1 MVDSSVG
8 LASLSSE
15 HWLGMDQL
23 GRDMLSRILVGGRTS
38 VGVAVLV
45 VFLTAV
51 TGTIIGVLASLS
63 DSRLGQVLRR
73 FIDMWLAFPDMIMVI
88 ALVAVWG
95 PSLENVVLYL
105 LLVKWA
111 EYARIASGLTL
122 SIRHQEFIAFGY
134 MSGASTWRIIIR
146 YITPNLLA
154 PMMVVACQHIGEI
167 ILTVAG
173 FSLIGIGAQP
183 PTAEWGAI
191 LMSPQD
197 YLQVA
202 PWLLI
207 YPGLAIFITVILF
220 NWAGDILRDS
230 CDVKGW

>member
-15 HWLGMDQL
+15 HWLGTDQL

-95 PSLENVVLYL
+95 PSLENVVLSL
-105 LLVKWA
+105 LLVK
-111 EYARIASGLTL
+111 
-122 SIRHQEFIAFGY
+122 
-134 MSGASTWRIIIR
+134 
-146 YITPNLLA
+146 
-154 PMMVVACQHIGEI
+154 
-167 ILTVAG
+167 
-173 FSLIGIGAQP
+173 
-183 PTAEWGAI
+183 
-191 LMSPQD
+191 
-197 YLQVA
+197 
-202 PWLLI
+202 
-207 YPGLAIFITVILF
+207 
-220 NWAGDILRDS
+220 
-230 CDVKGW
+230 

>member
-1 MVDSSVG
+1 
-8 LASLSSE
+8 
-15 HWLGMDQL
+15 
-23 GRDMLSRILVGGRTS
+23 
-38 VGVAVLV
+38 
-45 VFLTAV
+45 
-51 TGTIIGVLASLS
+51 
-63 DSRLGQVLRR
+63 
-73 FIDMWLAFPDMIMVI
+73 
-88 ALVAVWG
+88 
-95 PSLENVVLYL
+95 
-105 LLVKWA
+105 
-111 EYARIASGLTL
+111 
-122 SIRHQEFIAFGY
+122 
-134 MSGASTWRIIIR
+134 
-146 YITPNLLA
+146 
-154 PMMVVACQHIGEI
+154 MMVVACQHIGEI

-191 LMSPQD
+191 LMSSQD